1 MDKYPRH
8 APVDMKAYWP
18 SANDPATYY
27 GLPQHVDFCQ
37 SCVISNQRPNSTA
50 EFTHTH
56 GSRTQSTLTPAPVA
70 NSSFD
75 TSESVQTSNQSST
88 SSRSRTSAEC
98 LICQLHQ
105 NLSNTLLGHALATAS
120 IETHSFAF
128 NPDLTLH
135 RADFSRSQR
144 GRAPPV
150 IL

>member
-1 MDKYPRH
+1 VNAKRNQLF
-8 APVDMKAYWP
+8 ALKAVKRVRLLAALLLASIAWG
-18 SANDPATYY
+18 A
-27 GLPQHVDFCQ
+27 
-37 SCVISNQRPNSTA
+37 TA

-56 GSRTQSTLTPAPVA
+56 GLRAPSTLAPAPVF

-75 TSESVQTSNQSST
+75 RTESVETTDQSRS
-88 SSRSRTSAEC
+88 SSRSRSSAEC

-120 IETHSFAF
+120 VETHSLAF

-135 RADFSRSQR
+135 RADFSKSQR

-150 IL
+150 NL